1 MEDNG
6 KGNAQAWMGSIS
18 EMVEALDSTIAGE
31 TGTIDGEEFEDEDD
45 ARERIQ
51 ESALSVCVRSGWYVP
66 GGDSSPEEFE
76 ILLTTGG
83 PAARIVGD
91 LDEYGQA
98 ESATLE
104 HQDWG
109 TPWTRLA
116 ISEDEREALLTF
128 VNCFYFGE

>member
-6 KGNAQAWMGSIS
+6 KGNAQAWMESIS

-31 TGTIDGEEFEDEDD
+31 TGTIGGEAFEDEDEV
-45 ARERIQ
+45 RERIQ
-51 ESALSVCVRSGWYVP
+51 ESALSVEVRSDWISP
-66 GGDSSPEEFE
+66 GEEMKPEEFC

-128 VNCFYFGE
+128 ASCFYFGE